1 MSMIHF
7 IARHVFASLILLGV
21 AGAALAAEPLRVEV
35 YNPGPQ
41 AIFPV
46 SSVLVTGEKE
56 AVLVDAQFARPQAEE
71 LVKRIHQSGKTLTTI
86 YISHGDPD
94 YYFGLQTITE
104 AFPKARVLATA
115 QTVAHIKQTKDS
127 KLAYWGPQMGDGAP
141 GKVIVPN
148 VLEGNR
154 LELEGR
160 QLQVIGLDGPQPE
173 RTFVWIPSTKTVLG
187 GVVLSNNIHVWMAD
201 TQSAKSHADWLATLA
216 HIEKL
221 QPVTVIPG
229 HFLPGE
235 RKSIDAARFTADYI
249 KTFDAETAKAKD
261 SNALVAAMK
270 AHYPALGDESSLEL
284 SAKVAKGEMKW

>member
-1 MSMIHF
+1 MIHF
-7 IARHVFASLILLGV
+7 IARRVFATLILLGV
-21 AGAALAAEPLRVEV
+21 AGAALAAEPLRIEV
-35 YNPGPQ
+35 YNPGPE

-46 SSVLVTGEKE
+46 SSVIVTGEKE

-71 LVKRIHQSGKTLTTI
+71 LVKRIHQSGKTLTAI

-127 KLAYWGPQMGDGAP
+127 KLAYWGPQMGEGAP
-141 GKVIVPN
+141 GKVIVPH

-201 TQSAKSHADWLATLA
+201 TQSAKSHVDWLATLA

>member
-7 IARHVFASLILLGV
+7 IARRVFASLILLGG
-21 AGAALAAEPLRVEV
+21 AGAVLAAEPLRVEV
-35 YNPGPQ
+35 YNPGPE

-46 SSVLVTGEKE
+46 SSVIVTGEKE

>member
-1 MSMIHF
+1 MIHF
-7 IARHVFASLILLGV
+7 IARRVFASLILLGG

-35 YNPGPQ
+35 YNPGPE

-46 SSVLVTGEKE
+46 SSVIVTGEKE

-127 KLAYWGPQMGDGAP
+127 KLAYWGPQMGEGAP
-141 GKVIVPN
+141 GKVIVPH

-201 TQSAKSHADWLATLA
+201 TQSAKSHVDWLATLA

-221 QPVTVIPG
+221 QPVTFIPG

-235 RKSIDAARFTADYI
+235 RKLIDAARFTADYI
-249 KTFDAETAKAKD
+249 KTFDAETVKAKD
-261 SNALVAAMK
+261 STALVAAMK

>member
-7 IARHVFASLILLGV
+7 IARRVFASLILLGV

-127 KLAYWGPQMGDGAP
+127 KLAYWGPQMGEGAP
-141 GKVIVPN
+141 GKVIVPH

>member
-1 MSMIHF
+1 MIHF
-7 IARHVFASLILLGV
+7 IARRVFASLILLGG

-35 YNPGPQ
+35 YNPGPE

-46 SSVLVTGEKE
+46 SSVIVTGEKE

-71 LVKRIHQSGKTLTTI
+71 LVKRIHQSGKTLTAI

-104 AFPKARVLATA
+104 AFPKAKVLATA

-141 GKVIVPN
+141 GKLIVPQ

-160 QLQVIGLDGPQPE
+160 QLQIIGLDGPQPE

>member
-1 MSMIHF
+1 MIHF
-7 IARHVFASLILLGV
+7 IARRVFASLILLGG

-35 YNPGPQ
+35 YNPGPE

-46 SSVLVTGEKE
+46 SSVIVTGEKE

-71 LVKRIHQSGKTLTTI
+71 LVKRIHQSGKTLTAI
-86 YISHGDPD
+86 YVSHGDPD

-104 AFPKARVLATA
+104 AFPKAKVLATA

-141 GKVIVPN
+141 GKLIVPQ

-201 TQSAKSHADWLATLA
+201 TQSAKSHANWLATLA

-221 QPVTVIPG
+221 QPVTIIPG

-249 KTFDAETAKAKD
+249 KTFDAETVKAKD
-261 SNALVAAMK
+261 SSALVAAMK

-284 SAKVAKGEMKW
+284 SAKVAKGEMEW

>member
-7 IARHVFASLILLGV
+7 IARRVFATLILLGV
-21 AGAALAAEPLRVEV
+21 AGAALAAEPLRIEV
-35 YNPGPQ
+35 YNPGPE

-46 SSVLVTGEKE
+46 SSVIVTGEKE

-71 LVKRIHQSGKTLTTI
+71 LVRRIHQSGKTLTDI

-104 AFPKARVLATA
+104 AFPKAKVLATA

-141 GKVIVPN
+141 GKLIVPQ

-160 QLQVIGLDGPQPE
+160 QLQIIGLDGPQPE

-201 TQSAKSHADWLATLA
+201 TQSAKSHAGWLATLA

-221 QPVTVIPG
+221 QPVAVIPG

-235 RKSIDAARFTADYI
+235 RKAIDAARFTADYI
-249 KTFDAETAKAKD
+249 KTFDAETVRAKD

-284 SAKVAKGEMKW
+284 SAKVAKGEMTW

>member
-1 MSMIHF
+1 MIHF
-7 IARHVFASLILLGV
+7 IARRVFASLILLGG
-21 AGAALAAEPLRVEV
+21 AGAALAAEPLRIEV
-35 YNPGPQ
+35 YNPGPE

-46 SSVLVTGEKE
+46 SSVIVTGEKE

-71 LVKRIHQSGKTLTTI
+71 LVKRIHQSGKTLTAI

-127 KLAYWGPQMGDGAP
+127 KLAYWGPQMGNGAP
-141 GKVIVPN
+141 GKLIVPQ

-249 KTFDAETAKAKD
+249 KTFDAETVKAKE
-261 SNALVAAMK
+261 SSALVAAMK

-284 SAKVAKGEMKW
+284 SAKVAKGEMEW

>member
-7 IARHVFASLILLGV
+7 IARRVFASLILLGV

-35 YNPGPQ
+35 YNPGPE

-115 QTVAHIKQTKDS
+115 QTVAHIKQTKDG
-127 KLAYWGPQMGDGAP
+127 KLAYWGPQMGNGAP
-141 GKVIVPN
+141 GKLIVPQ

-235 RKSIDAARFTADYI
+235 RKSTDAARFTADYI
-249 KTFDAETAKAKD
+249 KTFDAETVKAKD

>member
-7 IARHVFASLILLGV
+7 IARRVFASLILLGV

-71 LVKRIHQSGKTLTTI
+71 LVKRIHQSGKTLTAI

-104 AFPKARVLATA
+104 AFPKAKVLATA
-115 QTVAHIKQTKDS
+115 QTVAHIKQTKDG

-141 GKVIVPN
+141 GKVIVPK

-154 LELEGR
+154 IELEGR
-160 QLQVIGLDGPQPE
+160 QLQIIGLDGPQPE

-187 GVVLSNNIHVWMAD
+187 GVVLSSNIHVWMAD

-221 QPVTVIPG
+221 QPETVIPG

-270 AHYPALGDESSLEL
+270 AHYPALGDESSLEF

>member
-1 MSMIHF
+1 MIHF
-7 IARHVFASLILLGV
+7 IARRVFATLILLGV
-21 AGAALAAEPLRVEV
+21 AGAALAAEPLRIEV
-35 YNPGPQ
+35 YNPGPE

-46 SSVLVTGEKE
+46 SSVIVTGEKE

-127 KLAYWGPQMGDGAP
+127 KLAYWGPQMGEGAP
-141 GKVIVPN
+141 GKVIVPH

-201 TQSAKSHADWLATLA
+201 TQSAKSHVDWLATLA

>member
-1 MSMIHF
+1 MIHF
-7 IARHVFASLILLGV
+7 IARRVFASLILLGG

-46 SSVLVTGEKE
+46 SSVLVSGEKE

-71 LVKRIHQSGKTLTTI
+71 LVKRIHQSGKTLTAI

-104 AFPKARVLATA
+104 AFPKAKVLATA

-141 GKVIVPN
+141 GKLIVPQ

-160 QLQVIGLDGPQPE
+160 QLQIIGLDGPQPE

-187 GVVLSNNIHVWMAD
+187 GVVLSSNIHVWMAD

-221 QPVTVIPG
+221 QPVTIIPG

-249 KTFDAETAKAKD
+249 KTFDAETVKAKD
-261 SNALVAAMK
+261 SSALVAAMK

>member
-7 IARHVFASLILLGV
+7 IARRVFASLILLGV

-35 YNPGPQ
+35 YNPGPE

-46 SSVLVTGEKE
+46 SSVIVTGEKE

-71 LVKRIHQSGKTLTTI
+71 LVKRIHQSGKTLTAI

-104 AFPKARVLATA
+104 AFPKAKVLATA
-115 QTVAHIKQTKDS
+115 QTVAHIKQTKDG

-141 GKVIVPN
+141 GKVIVPQ

-154 LELEGR
+154 IELEGR
-160 QLQVIGLDGPQPE
+160 QLQIIGLDGPQPE

-221 QPVTVIPG
+221 QPETVIPG

-235 RKSIDAARFTADYI
+235 RNAIDAARFTADYI
-249 KTFDAETAKAKD
+249 KTFDAETVKAKD
-261 SNALVAAMK
+261 STALVAAMK

>member
-1 MSMIHF
+1 MIHF
-7 IARHVFASLILLGV
+7 IARRVFASLILLGV
-21 AGAALAAEPLRVEV
+21 AGAALAAEPLRIEV
-35 YNPGPQ
+35 YNSGPQ

-249 KTFDAETAKAKD
+249 KTFDAETVKAKD

-284 SAKVAKGEMKW
+284 SAKVVKGEMKW

>member
-7 IARHVFASLILLGV
+7 IARRVFATLILLGV
-21 AGAALAAEPLRVEV
+21 AGAALAAEPLRIEV
-35 YNPGPQ
+35 YNPGPE

-46 SSVLVTGEKE
+46 SSVIVTGEKE

-71 LVKRIHQSGKTLTTI
+71 LLKRIHQSGKTLTAI

-141 GKVIVPN
+141 GKLIVPQ

-160 QLQVIGLDGPQPE
+160 QLHIIGLDGPQPE

-201 TQSAKSHADWLATLA
+201 TQSAKSHAGWLATLA

-221 QPVTVIPG
+221 QPVAVIPG

-235 RKSIDAARFTADYI
+235 RKAIDAARFTADYI
-249 KTFDAETAKAKD
+249 KTFDAETVRAKD

-284 SAKVAKGEMKW
+284 SAKVAKGEMTW

>member
-7 IARHVFASLILLGV
+7 IARRVFASLILLGG

-35 YNPGPQ
+35 YNPGPE

-71 LVKRIHQSGKTLTTI
+71 LVKRIHQSGKTLTAI

-104 AFPKARVLATA
+104 AFPKAKVLATA

-127 KLAYWGPQMGDGAP
+127 KLAYLGPQMGNGAP
-141 GKVIVPN
+141 GKLIVPQ

-160 QLQVIGLDGPQPE
+160 QLQIIGLDGPQPE

-249 KTFDAETAKAKD
+249 KTFDAETVKAKD

>member
-7 IARHVFASLILLGV
+7 IARRVFASLILLGG
-21 AGAALAAEPLRVEV
+21 AGAALAGEPLRVEV
-35 YNPGPQ
+35 YNPGPE

-46 SSVLVTGEKE
+46 SSVIVTGEKE

-71 LVKRIHQSGKTLTTI
+71 LVKRIHQSGKTLTAI

-141 GKVIVPN
+141 GKLIVPQ

-160 QLQVIGLDGPQPE
+160 QLQIIGLDSPQPE

-221 QPVTVIPG
+221 QPLTVIPG

-235 RKSIDAARFTADYI
+235 RKPIDAARFTADYI
-249 KTFDAETAKAKD
+249 KTFDAETVKAKN

-284 SAKVAKGEMKW
+284 SAKVAKGEMEW

>member
-7 IARHVFASLILLGV
+7 IARRVFASLILLGG

-35 YNPGPQ
+35 YNPGPE

-46 SSVLVTGEKE
+46 SSVIVTGEKE

-71 LVKRIHQSGKTLTTI
+71 LVNRIHQSGKTLTAI

-141 GKVIVPN
+141 GKLIVPQ

-160 QLQVIGLDGPQPE
+160 QLQIIGLDGPQPE

-249 KTFDAETAKAKD
+249 KTFDTETVKAKD

-284 SAKVAKGEMKW
+284 SAKVAKEEMKW

>member
-1 MSMIHF
+1 
-7 IARHVFASLILLGV
+7 
-21 AGAALAAEPLRVEV
+21 
-35 YNPGPQ
+35 
-41 AIFPV
+41 
-46 SSVLVTGEKE
+46 
-56 AVLVDAQFARPQAEE
+56 
-71 LVKRIHQSGKTLTTI
+71 
-86 YISHGDPD
+86 
-94 YYFGLQTITE
+94 
-104 AFPKARVLATA
+104 
-115 QTVAHIKQTKDS
+115 
-127 KLAYWGPQMGDGAP
+127 MGDGAP
-141 GKVIVPN
+141 GKLIVPQ

-160 QLQVIGLDGPQPE
+160 QLQIIGLDGPQPE

-221 QPVTVIPG
+221 QPVTIIPG

-235 RKSIDAARFTADYI
+235 RKALDAARFTADYI
-249 KTFDAETAKAKD
+249 KTFDAETAKAED
-261 SNALVAAMK
+261 SSALVAAMK

>member
-7 IARHVFASLILLGV
+7 IARRVFASLILLGV

>member
-1 MSMIHF
+1 MIRF
-7 IARHVFASLILLGV
+7 IARRVFASLILLGG

-35 YNPGPQ
+35 YNPGPE

-56 AVLVDAQFARPQAEE
+56 AVLIDAQFARPQAHE
-71 LVKRIHQSGKTLTTI
+71 LVKRIHQSGKTLTAI

-104 AFPKARVLATA
+104 AFPKAKVLATA

-141 GKVIVPN
+141 GKLIVPQ

-160 QLQVIGLDGPQPE
+160 QLQIIGLDGPQPE

-221 QPVTVIPG
+221 QPVAVIPG

-235 RKSIDAARFTADYI
+235 RKAIDAARFTADYI
-249 KTFDAETAKAKD
+249 KTFDAETVKAKD
-261 SNALVAAMK
+261 STALVAAMK

>member
-1 MSMIHF
+1 MIHF
-7 IARHVFASLILLGV
+7 IARRVFASLILLGG
-21 AGAALAAEPLRVEV
+21 AGAALAGEPLRVEV
-35 YNPGPQ
+35 YNPGPE

-46 SSVLVTGEKE
+46 SSVIVTGEKE

-71 LVKRIHQSGKTLTTI
+71 LVKRIHQSGKTLTAI

-141 GKVIVPN
+141 GKLIVPQ

-160 QLQVIGLDGPQPE
+160 QLQIIGLDGPQPE

-221 QPVTVIPG
+221 QPVTVISG

-235 RKSIDAARFTADYI
+235 RKAIDAARFTADYI
-249 KTFDAETAKAKD
+249 KTFDAETVKAKD

-270 AHYPALGDESSLEL
+270 VHYPALGDESSLEL

>member
-7 IARHVFASLILLGV
+7 IARRVFASLILLGG

-35 YNPGPQ
+35 YNPGPE

-46 SSVLVTGEKE
+46 SSVIVTGEKE

-71 LVKRIHQSGKTLTTI
+71 LVKRIHQSGKTLTAI

-104 AFPKARVLATA
+104 AFPKAKVLATA
-115 QTVAHIKQTKDS
+115 QTVAHIKQTKDG

-141 GKVIVPN
+141 GKVIVPQ

-154 LELEGR
+154 IELEGR
-160 QLQVIGLDGPQPE
+160 QLQIIGLDGPQPE

-235 RKSIDAARFTADYI
+235 RKSIAAARFTADYI
-249 KTFDAETAKAKD
+249 KTFDAETPKAKD

>member
-7 IARHVFASLILLGV
+7 IARRVFASLILLGV
-21 AGAALAAEPLRVEV
+21 AGAALAAEPLRIEV
-35 YNPGPQ
+35 YNPGPE

-46 SSVLVTGEKE
+46 SSVIVTGEKE

-71 LVKRIHQSGKTLTTI
+71 LVNRIHQSGKTLTAI

-104 AFPKARVLATA
+104 AFPKAKVLATA

-127 KLAYWGPQMGDGAP
+127 KLAYWGPQMGDGGP
-141 GKVIVPN
+141 GKLIVPQ

-160 QLQVIGLDGPQPE
+160 QLQIIGLDGPQPE

-221 QPVTVIPG
+221 KPVTIIPG

-235 RKSIDAARFTADYI
+235 RNAIDAARFTADYI
-249 KTFDAETAKAKD
+249 KIFDAETVKAKD
-261 SNALVAAMK
+261 STALVAAMK

>member
-1 MSMIHF
+1 MIHF
-7 IARHVFASLILLGV
+7 IARRVFASLILLGG

-35 YNPGPQ
+35 YNPGPE

-71 LVKRIHQSGKTLTTI
+71 LVKRIHQSGKTLTAI

-104 AFPKARVLATA
+104 AFPKAKVLATA

-127 KLAYWGPQMGDGAP
+127 KLAYLGPQMGNGAP
-141 GKVIVPN
+141 GKLIVPQ

-160 QLQVIGLDGPQPE
+160 QLQIIGLDGPQPE

-249 KTFDAETAKAKD
+249 KTFDAETVKAKD

>member
-7 IARHVFASLILLGV
+7 IARRVFASLILLGG

-35 YNPGPQ
+35 YNPGPE

-46 SSVLVTGEKE
+46 SSVIVTGEKE

-71 LVKRIHQSGKTLTTI
+71 LVNRIHQSGKTLTAI

-141 GKVIVPN
+141 GKLIVPQ

-160 QLQVIGLDGPQPE
+160 QLQIIGLDGPQPE

-249 KTFDAETAKAKD
+249 KTFDAETVKAKD

-284 SAKVAKGEMKW
+284 SAKIAKGEMKW

>member
-7 IARHVFASLILLGV
+7 IARRVFASLILLGV

-127 KLAYWGPQMGDGAP
+127 KLAYWGPQMGEGAP
-141 GKVIVPN
+141 GKVIVPH

-235 RKSIDAARFTADYI
+235 RSQSTRHASRRT
-249 KTFDAETAKAKD
+249 T
-261 SNALVAAMK
+261 
-270 AHYPALGDESSLEL
+270 
-284 SAKVAKGEMKW
+284 

>member
-1 MSMIHF
+1 MIHF
-7 IARHVFASLILLGV
+7 IARRVFASLILLGG
-21 AGAALAAEPLRVEV
+21 AGAAMAAEPLRVEV
-35 YNPGPQ
+35 YNPGPE

-46 SSVLVTGEKE
+46 SSVIVTGEKE

-71 LVKRIHQSGKTLTTI
+71 LVKRIHQSGKTLAAI

-141 GKVIVPN
+141 GKLIVPQ

-160 QLQVIGLDGPQPE
+160 QLQIIGLDGPQPE
-173 RTFVWIPSTKTVLG
+173 HTFVWIPSTKTVLG

-249 KTFDAETAKAKD
+249 KTFDAETVKAKD

>member
-7 IARHVFASLILLGV
+7 IARRVFASLILLGG

-35 YNPGPQ
+35 YNPGPE
-41 AIFPV
+41 AVFPV
-46 SSVLVTGEKE
+46 SSVIVTGEKE

-71 LVKRIHQSGKTLTTI
+71 LVKRIHQSGKTLTAI

-104 AFPKARVLATA
+104 AFPKAKVLATA
-115 QTVAHIKQTKDS
+115 QTVAHIKQTKDG
-127 KLAYWGPQMGDGAP
+127 KLAYWGPQMGNGAP
-141 GKVIVPN
+141 GKLIVPQ

-160 QLQVIGLDGPQPE
+160 QLQIIGLDGPQPE

-249 KTFDAETAKAKD
+249 KTFDAETVKAKD

>member
-7 IARHVFASLILLGV
+7 IARRVFASLILLGG

-35 YNPGPQ
+35 YNPSPE

-46 SSVLVTGEKE
+46 SSVIVTGEKE

-71 LVKRIHQSGKTLTTI
+71 LVKRIHQSGKTLTAI

-104 AFPKARVLATA
+104 AFPKAKVLATA
-115 QTVAHIKQTKDS
+115 QTVAHIKQTKDG

-141 GKVIVPN
+141 GKVIVPQ

-154 LELEGR
+154 IELEGR
-160 QLQVIGLDGPQPE
+160 QLQIIGLDGPQPE

-221 QPVTVIPG
+221 QPETVIPG
-229 HFLPGE
+229 HFLSGE
-235 RKSIDAARFTADYI
+235 RKAIDAARFTADYI
-249 KTFDAETAKAKD
+249 KTFDAETVKAKD
-261 SNALVAAMK
+261 STALVAAMK